1 MSADTS
7 TKSARQRLISKFIG
21 TRNIVGK

>member
-1 MSADTS
+1 MSALTN

-21 TRNIVGK
+21 TRNIAG